1 MSKKLIC
8 CVTIFLLLSCIVLSI
23 PSFASNDNYNV
34 KAFDNGNSGQIGN
47 SIETAA
53 GTLLYIMKIVAV
65 GVGIIMLT
73 VLAIKYMTSSA
84 NERATIKQNAV
95 VYVIG
100 AVVLFGA
107 AGILQIIE
115 KFVNSNMQA

>member
-1 MSKKLIC
+1 
-8 CVTIFLLLSCIVLSI
+8 
-23 PSFASNDNYNV
+23 
-34 KAFDNGNSGQIGN
+34 
-47 SIETAA
+47 
-53 GTLLYIMKIVAV
+53 
-65 GVGIIMLT
+65 MLT
-73 VLAIKYMTSSA
+73 VLAIKYMASSA